1 MLGQFCCTVAK
12 RRNLVMRM
20 RQRSIGWSVVWYIFT
35 IYVHIIYYYTQNISR
50 HKFNL
55 TWSLKPIPLDL
66 CSDAC
71 STELASL
78 TKEWC
83 QGTQTCAWML
93 GTELV
98 WASPN
103 VTLYVLSTSTLVQLS
118 LTFNFLGSS
127 VASLS
132 FFFQL
137 NHKLPSSAILLW
149 DKLDVHYCVM
159 VFWFKI

>member
-1 MLGQFCCTVAK
+1 M
-12 RRNLVMRM
+12 
-20 RQRSIGWSVVWYIFT
+20 YIS
-35 IYVHIIYYYTQNISR
+35 YIITHRICSR

-132 FFFQL
+132 FFFRLIINCQAVQYCYGINL
-137 NHKLPSSAILLW
+137 MSITVLW
-149 DKLDVHYCVM
+149 CFASRYKVNLTCYLYLEEVQKVKWYVSWEQ
-159 VFWFKI
+159 VYL